1 MPAAIR
7 KLRNNPHLLFVR
19 LPNLLSFLCI
29 VVGVAWL
36 LLLPLN
42 EYSRQTY
49 ISENALLPGQVHAYF
64 TGSEQNIFR
73 GYKKEL
79 EGILHDGEKDELEVT
94 AAYVR
99 RTHMSHHLLIIVR
112 VSDKVQ
118 SILEAA
124 GLKFARQKYEYTS
137 AGITHQGENSYAII
151 HAPRG
156 DATEAI
162 VLVAPWKTA
171 DDKLNL
177 NGVTLALTL
186 ARYFKSEYRSEMH
199 PGLNTD
205 HWSQDGRYGPKTSSS

>member
-1 MPAAIR
+1 M
-7 KLRNNPHLLFVR
+7 
-19 LPNLLSFLCI
+19 
-29 VVGVAWL
+29 VGVAWL

-42 EYSRQTY
+42 EYSRRTY

-79 EGILHDGEKDELEVT
+79 EGILNDESKDKAEVT
-94 AAYVR
+94 AGYVDSSGYANHSL
-99 RTHMSHHLLIIVR
+99 TLDR

-118 SILEAA
+118 SIFEEA
-124 GLKFARQKYEYTS
+124 GLKFARQKYEYKS
-137 AGITHQGENSYAII
+137 AGVTHQGENSYAII

-162 VLVAPWKTA
+162 VLVAPWLTA
-171 DDKLNL
+171 DDKRNL

-186 ARYFKSEYRSEMH
+186 ARYFKSM
-199 PGLNTD
+199 
-205 HWSQDGRYGPKTSSS
+205 